1 MEEKLCVIIPA
12 YNEES
17 VIRDCLNGLVAQTYS
32 HFEAFI
38 IDDLSTDNTKAI
50 IQEFVQK
57 DPQRF
62 RLFEFGKVGPGKA
75 RNLAAY
81 ETNASILAFTDADC
95 IPTAKWLEELV
106 RCYADP
112 GVGAAGGPHRA
123 PPQSS
128 FFQLEVE
135 RFLLRVSPLTEFIQ
149 THPEAIVETRHNPLC
164 NVSYRREIFIRLH
177 GFREDLFPGEDVE
190 IDSRVKSLGHRI
202 VYNPMALVF
211 HHRPE
216 SIQQFRKVMH
226 AYGRSMGKLT
236 REAGP
241 KRLPQWIGILSVLG
255 WAFLFWI
262 LVGKLRLEGLVS
274 FLILFAFFFRF
285 RPEISNQW
293 GLWLNSLQWF
303 NGFYE
308 GFITRRSEPPGF
320 NPLSLS
326 ERAAKLRKSK
336 NQEK

>member
-1 MEEKLCVIIPA
+1 MPEKLCVIIPA

-17 VIRDCLNGLVAQTYS
+17 VIRDCLNGLAAQTYR

-38 IDDLSTDNTKAI
+38 IDDLSTDNTKSI
-50 IQEFVQK
+50 IQEFVAK
-57 DPQRF
+57 DPKRF
-62 RLFEFGKVGPGKA
+62 RFFEFGKVGPGKA

-81 ETNASILAFTDADC
+81 ETTAEILVFTDADC
-95 IPTAKWLEELV
+95 IPTPKWLEELV
-106 RCYADP
+106 RCYKDP
-112 GVGAAGGPHRA
+112 SIGSAGGPHRA

-128 FFQLEVE
+128 IFQLQVE
-135 RFLLRVSPLTEFIQ
+135 SFLLRTSPLTQFIQ
-149 THPEAIVETRHNPLC
+149 THPEEIVETRHNPLC

-190 IDSRVKSLGHRI
+190 IDLRVKALGHRI
-202 VYNPMALVF
+202 SYNPKALVF

-236 REAGP
+236 RESGP
-241 KRLPQWIGILSVLG
+241 RRLPQWIGVASVLV

-262 LVGKLRLEGLVS
+262 LVRHFRLEGLLAVS
-274 FLILFAFFFRF
+274 ILFAIFYQF
-285 RPEISNQW
+285 RPDVSATW
-293 GLWLNSLQWF
+293 SLWTNSFQWF

-308 GFITRRSEPPGF
+308 GFITQRSEPPGF